1 MKNLK
6 GPSASRRRFLH
17 GAAAT
22 GAISTMEWLG
32 FFRRHG
38 VPGTPKDW
46 GIAQARAQDAGV
58 NDPSDD
64 DRFLI
69 YWFIEGGWMSYSM
82 FSPVD
87 TANHSALT
95 IPSGTLYP
103 TPPWSDHRYRVTGQ
117 EDSGAFTQ
125 TWTGPDGGQIRYGY
139 LAAPGVSLFP
149 DIAVV
154 ASHDGNTFH
163 SGGRFDY
170 HYGRYNRSL
179 TAYRQ
184 DDERTVLQAFCEA
197 KGASYVLPNI
207 SWHRWLSDGELDLA
221 QYPEGTGYYEKL
233 GPPHAHTVYGRT
245 PADLRSRLA
254 GIGDV
259 ATAAR
264 RSRIRQ
270 YTDDLHAR
278 FLNGKD
284 GQSVR
289 AFSSALEIHRAITSG
304 ALDVDLNTLFADPL
318 LREEFGVQ
326 TGDEVPSYQS
336 VNGNPARSKDSP
348 HVRVQS
354 MMAYELMRSR
364 VSCGFW
370 IENRDVRGFDSH
382 FSRSGVMSTDSMPNQ
397 YNDIITDLWDPLAVL
412 VNRLKTTEMP
422 GVPGTSMWDRTTIVL
437 CSEMGRTIH
446 GDVGAILTATGTDN
460 EKYMQIMD
468 QDVCQH
474 WHTNSV
480 CFMGGNVNGG
490 RTYGRVGT
498 STLDAIPI
506 RADGSLDPAYD
517 ATTGVLTGT
526 ADPTGFVSD
535 AGHVYSTALD
545 LAGVDPAGK
554 GKNTRPAMGFI
565 KKT

>member
-1 MKNLK
+1 M
-6 GPSASRRRFLH
+6 GASRRRFLS
-17 GAAAT
+17 GASAL
-22 GAISTMEWLG
+22 GAISTLEWLG
-32 FFRRHG
+32 FFRNHG

-46 GIAQARAQDAGV
+46 GIAKARAQDAGT
-58 NDPSDD
+58 NDPADD

-69 YWFIEGGWMSYSM
+69 YWFVEGGWLSYSM

-87 TANHSALT
+87 TPNHSALS
-95 IPSGTLYP
+95 IPAGTLNP
-103 TPPWSDHRYRVTGQ
+103 SPPWSEHTYRVSGY
-117 EDSGAFTQ
+117 EDSGAYTQ
-125 TWTGPDGGQIRYGY
+125 TWTGADGGQIRYGY
-139 LAAPGVSLFP
+139 LAEGGLPLFP
-149 DIAVV
+149 DLAVV

-184 DDERTVLQAFCEA
+184 ADERTVLQAFAEA
-197 KGASYVLPNI
+197 KGASFALPHI
-207 SWHRWLSDGELDLA
+207 SWHRWLSDGELDLS

-233 GPPHAHTVYGRT
+233 GPPHAHTIYGRT

-270 YTDDLHAR
+270 YTDDLHAQ

-289 AFSSALEIHRAITSG
+289 AFSSAIEIHRAITSG
-304 ALDVDLNTLFADPL
+304 AITVDLNTLFNDPS
-318 LREEFGVQ
+318 LREEFGVLP
-326 TGDEVPSYQS
+326 GDEVPSYQS
-336 VNGNPARSKDSP
+336 VNGNPARSKDNP
-348 HVRVQS
+348 HVRAQS
-354 MMAYELMRSR
+354 MMAYELMRAR
-364 VSCGFW
+364 ISCGFW
-370 IENRDVRGFDSH
+370 IENRDVRQFDSH
-382 FSRSGVMSTDSMPNQ
+382 FSRSGVMSVDSMPNQ
-397 YNDIITDLWDPLAVL
+397 LNDINNEVWNPLITF

-446 GDVGAILTATGTDN
+446 GDVDAILNADGTEN
-460 EKYMQIMD
+460 EKYTQIME

-474 WHTNSV
+474 WKTSSV
-480 CFMGGNVNGG
+480 CFLGGNVNGG
-490 RTYGRVGT
+490 RTFGRVGT
-498 STLDAIPI
+498 STLDAIPTMP
-506 RADGSLDPAYD
+506 DGSLDPAYD
-517 ATTGVLTGT
+517 PVTGLLNGGATQSGII
-526 ADPTGFVSD
+526 SD
-535 AGHVYSTALD
+535 AGNVYATALD
-545 LAGVDPAGK
+545 LAGVDPVGK
-554 GKNTRPAMGFI
+554 GKNTKEALTFI